1 MVAME
6 TAEKQKSSSTQLIDA
21 APRDF
26 CTDSFITNDAI
37 KWAIVSKKA
46 EIFWRS
52 SRRSSPVFRGGPL
65 PRFSPIQ
72 CEVSGTSQLE
82 TTFEN
87 SCNNDGWV
95 EVLMGLQTRLLF

>member
-1 MVAME
+1 MKPKKNKKVLP
-6 TAEKQKSSSTQLIDA
+6 QLIDV

-37 KWAIVSKKA
+37 KWAIVSKKQKY
-46 EIFWRS
+46 FGGGCGV
-52 SRRSSPVFRGGPL
+52 PPQFFKGGPL
-65 PRFSPIQ
+65 PRFSLIQ

-82 TTFEN
+82 ITFEN
-87 SCNNDGWV
+87 SCNNVGWV

>member
-1 MVAME
+1 MSRLE
-6 TAEKQKSSSTQLIDA
+6 TSVQILSLLMMQSNGQLFPKKQKYFGGVRGVPPQ
-21 APRDF
+21 F
-26 CTDSFITNDAI
+26 
-37 KWAIVSKKA
+37 
-46 EIFWRS
+46 
-52 SRRSSPVFRGGPL
+52 FRGGPL